1 MLDIRY
7 WILDIKIQNPAS
19 SIWDLQF
26 LISKSFVQHLSH
38 FSGQS
43 IYCKGFLEIIHSLI
57 KDTMVSNG
65 VICIA
70 RQGSGSTRI
79 RLYQTNEAIQ
89 RSQLPPMTN
98 FS

>member
-1 MLDIRY
+1 MRY

-19 SIWDLQF
+19 SIQNLQF
-26 LISKSFVQHLSH
+26 LVSKSFIQHLSH

-43 IYCKGFLEIIHSLI
+43 IHRKGFLEIIHPLI
-57 KDTMVSNG
+57 KDTMVSDG

-70 RQGSGSTRI
+70 RQRFGSTRI